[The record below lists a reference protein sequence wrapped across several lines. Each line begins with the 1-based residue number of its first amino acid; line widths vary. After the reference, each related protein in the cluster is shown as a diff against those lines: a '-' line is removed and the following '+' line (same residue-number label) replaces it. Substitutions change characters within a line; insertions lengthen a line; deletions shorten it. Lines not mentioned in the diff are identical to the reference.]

1 MNESES
7 ETATVPLRAKQ
18 AESGPAQ
25 WAWVDREVWT
35 DRMLAALG
43 NGVKGHKW
51 SILAKHVLRRVG
63 AVHHDAGP
71 FESEPIPMWK
81 PLTGEPCAGK
91 PHARFGGRGG
101 LGLLYPYPN
110 KALQTH
116 GQDTNQGQSLSS
128 ASRKTRF
135 SI

>member
-7 ETATVPLRAKQ
+7 ETAAVPLVAKQ

-43 NGVKGHKW
+43 NGVKGHNW
-51 SILAKHVLRRVG
+51 SILAKRVLRRVG

-71 FESEPIPMWK
+71 IESEPIPMWK

-101 LGLLYPYPN
+101 FGLLYPYQQHSPV
-110 KALQTH
+110 KDAAPHL
-116 GQDTNQGQSLSS
+116 G
-128 ASRKTRF
+128 
-135 SI
+135 

>member
-7 ETATVPLRAKQ
+7 ETVAVPLRAKQ
-18 AESGPAQ
+18 AESDPAQ

-43 NGVKGHKW
+43 NGVKGNKW
-51 SILAKHVLRRVG
+51 SILAKRVLRRVG
-63 AVHHDAGP
+63 AVLHDAGP
-71 FESEPIPMWK
+71 IESEPIPMWK

-101 LGLLYPYPN
+101 FGLLYPYHGVS
-110 KALQTH
+110 LQL
-116 GQDTNQGQSLSS
+116 QGASLHFVG
-128 ASRKTRF
+128 APPTGRCVVVCEA
-135 SI
+135 